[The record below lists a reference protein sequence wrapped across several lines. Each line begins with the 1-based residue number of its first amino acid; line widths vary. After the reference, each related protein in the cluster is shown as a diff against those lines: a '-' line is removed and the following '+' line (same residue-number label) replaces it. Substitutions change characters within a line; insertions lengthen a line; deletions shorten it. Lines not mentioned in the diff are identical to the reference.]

1 MTGDQAYALAK
12 RYVNQTLEGGGVI
25 AGKNVTI
32 QGIEPI
38 DGGNRITFGYT
49 LDNGQAQ
56 TSTLD
61 VMDGI
66 NGQDGARGATGENG
80 IGISKIEKAG
90 TVGIVDTYRITYTD
104 GTVFDFEVTNGQ
116 QGAQGVKGDTG
127 AQGTQ
132 GIQGIQGVKGDKGD
146 DGFPFLIYKEYTNLS
161 DFNYVDFPE
170 IGLMFMV
177 REAGVTDFPVYKYTG
192 ESGNPYSYITS
203 ISGGEAIKGE
213 KGDPGK
219 DGEQGIPGED
229 GRDGT
234 TYTPTIGTVATLEP
248 NQNATAS
255 VVVDET
261 GKTAAFDFGIPKGQ
275 DGYTPTIK
283 ENKSN
288 KKDYYRLDITN
299 KDGML
304 TTPNLMGVIG
314 MEYKNKA
321 VGTPVGE
328 IISYMGTIAPANYL
342 ICDGTVYQIVDYPYL
357 AQHFV
362 DNFGSA
368 NYFGGD
374 GATTFAVPDL
384 RGEFLRGSG
393 TAARNTGSGEAV
405 GVHQDATQ
413 ILNWGLNPKESTL
426 WIDSNKTVSGNS
438 QNSINADKNI
448 RLSTTTGKYVS
459 LSNWSG
465 AGGYTMA
472 TTRPTNMAVL
482 YCIKYQPTYW
492 ITPTN
497 LSEDGTV

>member
-288 KKDYYRLDITN
+288 N
-299 KDGML
+299 
-304 TTPNLMGVIG
+304 N
-314 MEYKNKA
+314 E
-321 VGTPVGE
+321 
-328 IISYMGTIAPANYL
+328 
-342 ICDGTVYQIVDYPYL
+342 
-357 AQHFV
+357 
-362 DNFGSA
+362 
-368 NYFGGD
+368 
-374 GATTFAVPDL
+374 
-384 RGEFLRGSG
+384 
-393 TAARNTGSGEAV
+393 
-405 GVHQDATQ
+405 
-413 ILNWGLNPKESTL
+413 
-426 WIDSNKTVSGNS
+426 
-438 QNSINADKNI
+438 
-448 RLSTTTGKYVS
+448 
-459 LSNWSG
+459 
-465 AGGYTMA
+465 
-472 TTRPTNMAVL
+472 
-482 YCIKYQPTYW
+482 
-492 ITPTN
+492 
-497 LSEDGTV
+497 